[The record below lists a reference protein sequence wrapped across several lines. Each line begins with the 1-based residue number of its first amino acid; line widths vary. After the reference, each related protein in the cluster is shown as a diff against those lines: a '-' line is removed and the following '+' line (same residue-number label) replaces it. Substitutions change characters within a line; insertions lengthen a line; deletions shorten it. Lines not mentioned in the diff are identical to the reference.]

1 MRFSRRALLATAAAA
16 GVSGCI
22 RSDGKT
28 GADYDPPEPESGAT
42 SSRTESTTENLDG
55 GPGIG
60 IPVETFDEPYRT
72 ARSEWSYDGSGSIG
86 HTTDTVYLGD
96 RSLEVANTGGRVSW
110 TPSSPVDLAGYHFSL
125 AVKLPPGTSPRG
137 QLRLRLDDIHGNTVS
152 YTNTHSPT
160 SPVDERW
167 SRIDFGLPGIDVG
180 ETDLS
185 AVEQVQIVMYDQPAT
200 IYLDDLRAVERP
212 EKAYLILE
220 MDNPEGDDE
229 DWFFDLFNRH
239 GLPFTAGIDAVNAAS
254 ADNVTLDRLLDAE
267 RRGHE
272 ITSKP
277 LSSVIERATGVNEA
291 DFEPLSADEQRA
303 AMELNKQLLEDAGF
317 ERGVQTVVYTRNNFD
332 AATLEVA
339 DDLHTFGRT
348 GGYGA
353 YSPSLTAPFA
363 LPGDVAEPPDSETKD
378 RLDRIVDEN
387 LVYHLYWH
395 NRNVTEAEIDR
406 FLTYVSE
413 YVDAGELEVVTYRD
427 LERMRFED
435 GPS

>member
-1 MRFSRRALLATAAAA
+1 
-16 GVSGCI
+16 
-22 RSDGKT
+22 
-28 GADYDPPEPESGAT
+28 
-42 SSRTESTTENLDG
+42 
-55 GPGIG
+55 
-60 IPVETFDEPYRT
+60 
-72 ARSEWSYDGSGSIG
+72 
-86 HTTDTVYLGD
+86 
-96 RSLEVANTGGRVSW
+96 
-110 TPSSPVDLAGYHFSL
+110 
-125 AVKLPPGTSPRG
+125 
-137 QLRLRLDDIHGNTVS
+137 
-152 YTNTHSPT
+152 
-160 SPVDERW
+160 
-167 SRIDFGLPGIDVG
+167 
-180 ETDLS
+180 
-185 AVEQVQIVMYDQPAT
+185 MYDQPAT

-277 LSSVIERATGVNEA
+277 LSSVIERATGVDEA

-353 YSPSLTAPFA
+353 YSPTLTAPFA
-363 LPGDVAEPPDSETKD
+363 LPGDVAEPPDGETKD

-395 NRNVTEAEIDR
+395 NRNVTEADIDR